1 MEPNKFSLRAR
12 AKSFLYASNGL
23 KALFKTE
30 HNARIHISI
39 ALMVIILSL
48 IKSVNKS
55 EIISLVIVTG
65 FVFVAE
71 IFNTAI
77 EKTMDFISKEEH
89 SQIKIIKDL
98 AAAAVLIAAATAVI
112 TGCIIFIPK
121 FL

>member
-1 MEPNKFSLRAR
+1 MQPDKFSLRAR

-39 ALMVIILSL
+39 TLVVIILSL
-48 IKSVNKS
+48 IKTVNKS

-77 EKTMDFISKEEH
+77 EKTIDFISKEKN